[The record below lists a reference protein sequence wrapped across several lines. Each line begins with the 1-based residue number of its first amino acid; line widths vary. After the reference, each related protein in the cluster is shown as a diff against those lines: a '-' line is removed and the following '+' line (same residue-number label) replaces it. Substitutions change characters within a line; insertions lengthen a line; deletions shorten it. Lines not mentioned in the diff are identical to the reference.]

1 LTIIRQDRSNWVS
14 LGDIEVFGTG
24 YVDRGRGAAE
34 FTATQPVNIGRIR
47 WQAETGPET
56 RLQLQLR
63 DVGRQEDL
71 TVWDEA
77 GIYRQVEVLFSGE
90 EPVNG
95 LQYRVLLETDDPR
108 VTPALK
114 RLEIDYDPV
123 LVASSVTA
131 QVDPDTVSKGVVQS
145 MTYTMDI
152 EVNADDYGVDMLRV
166 QGAPLTITTF
176 RINGGILEEGSDFTW
191 TTVSDG
197 EGLLIELTERVEASA
212 HVEIGT
218 QGLFLFDLMPLEAAV
233 GNKSQAARDG
243 YVNWQNGRP
252 APGATW
258 VVRALGLPTDLI
270 GSIDVG
276 PRPFSPFQHEALTFE
291 FVVGNLEE
299 VAEVKLAVFELT
311 GQPVRKM
318 VQEGRARAYTFAWD
332 GRDENG
338 RIAAPGLYVYEIW
351 LDLGESSVKRRG
363 TLVVAY

>member
-1 LTIIRQDRSNWVS
+1 
-14 LGDIEVFGTG
+14 
-24 YVDRGRGAAE
+24 
-34 FTATQPVNIGRIR
+34 
-47 WQAETGPET
+47 
-56 RLQLQLR
+56 
-63 DVGRQEDL
+63 
-71 TVWDEA
+71 
-77 GIYRQVEVLFSGE
+77 
-90 EPVNG
+90 
-95 LQYRVLLETDDPR
+95 
-108 VTPALK
+108 
-114 RLEIDYDPV
+114 
-123 LVASSVTA
+123 
-131 QVDPDTVSKGVVQS
+131 

-152 EVNADDYGVDMLRV
+152 EVDADAYGVDLLRV

-233 GNKSQAARDG
+233 GNKRQAARDG

-252 APGATW
+252 ASGATW